1 MSFIQAHWEIRFTYP
16 TPRIKMRGRRIRLI
30 GSLDAR
36 FIRNNFKIIIM
47 NIFNKTDEKME
58 VVIGDVESMK
68 KN

>member
-1 MSFIQAHWEIRFTYP
+1 MSFIQAHWEIRFTYL
-16 TPRIKMRGRRIRLI
+16 TLRIKMRDRIRLI

-47 NIFNKTDEKME
+47 NIFNKTNEKME
-58 VVIGDVESMK
+58 AVIGDVESMK